1 MSGDGDEGTVFRD
14 LISLTLLGFVALVV
28 MMYPH
33 LNPPTAGD
41 DIAKPAGNMT
51 VEARWPDKQD
61 VDVDLWVLAPG
72 DSPVGYTRKHGAVFD
87 LLRDDLGSESDSTG
101 LNYEFAFCRGLPDG
115 EYVVNVHWY
124 SDRHAAGGP
133 VIVRVV
139 VTITPAVEGRAPVVV
154 ASKDIPLR
162 HVGEQITVVRFTLDD
177 GSVAPGSVH
186 DLPKRLR
193 S

>member
-1 MSGDGDEGTVFRD
+1 MSDDGDEGTVFRD
-14 LISLTLLGFVALVV
+14 LISLALLGFVALVV
-28 MMYPH
+28 MMYPF

-41 DIAKPAGNMT
+41 DTAKPAGNMI
-51 VEARWPDKQD
+51 VEARWPDHQD

-72 DSPVGYTRKHGAVFD
+72 DSPVGYTHKHGAVFD

-101 LNYEFAFCRGLPDG
+101 LNYEFAFCRGTPDG

-124 SDRHAAGGP
+124 SDRHEFGGP
-133 VIVRVV
+133 VFVRVV
-139 VTITPAVEGRAPVVV
+139 VTITPAVEGGSPVVV
-154 ASKDIPLR
+154 ASKDIALR
-162 HVGEQITVVRFTLDD
+162 HVGEQITVVRFTLD
-177 GSVAPGSVH
+177 GGAVTPGSVH